1 MKNLIAPAK
10 ALEKK
15 ESDDQIDGS
24 EARQK
29 LDESIAE
36 NRTVRIGEID
46 YEIATTAPR
55 DYQPAQTWE
64 GLVSIGSEEWQKAQ
78 RDQGEHYT
86 R

>member
-10 ALEKK
+10 APEKK
-15 ESDDQIDGS
+15 EPDDQTDGL

-29 LDESIAE
+29 RDEPIAE
-36 NRTVRIGEID
+36 NRMVRIGEND
-46 YEIATTAPR
+46 YEIATTAPK